1 MRAPLLPMYRTSAR
15 RRAGIIGLLV
25 VTLAGSTPGVG
36 QTDDV
41 VPRVA
46 LAAGMGVNLHNAQDI
61 VALINNSG
69 VVSRRVDEFKSG
81 VEFFGSVSVPLSTEW
96 VVKLEYAHLIASYLE
111 GTSFGSAEFSYF
123 VAMPTL
129 IGQYV
134 LHSERMYNFKVGVG
148 GGYHFGAYSQRYSLV
163 DGKYTSTGVG
173 TLIELEA
180 NTALGENVFAHLG
193 TQVRWDFVGD
203 LKNASGNSPGGSFV
217 TSLHFFS
224 IGARL
229 GVAVYL

>member
-1 MRAPLLPMYRTSAR
+1 MRAHVMPMVRASAR
-15 RRAGIIGLLV
+15 QCVCLVELLV
-25 VTLAGSTPGVG
+25 VTLAGTTPSIG

-41 VPRVA
+41 APRVA

-81 VEFFGSVSVPLSTEW
+81 VEFFGAVSVPLSTDW
-96 VVKLEYAHLIASYLE
+96 MVKLEYAHLIASYAE
-111 GTSFGSAEFSYF
+111 GTSFGSAEFSYV
-123 VAMPTL
+123 VAMPTV

-134 LHSERMYNFKVGVG
+134 LYAERMYNFKVGIG
-148 GGYHFGAYSQRYSLV
+148 CGYHFGVYSQRYSLM
-163 DGKYTSTGVG
+163 DDKYTSNGVG
-173 TLIELEA
+173 TLIELEG
-180 NTALGENVFAHLG
+180 NTALGENVFAYLG
-193 TQVRWDFVGD
+193 AQLRWDFVGD
-203 LKNASGNSPGGSFV
+203 LKNASGNSPGGTFA

-229 GVAVYL
+229 GVVVYL